1 MSALQILHVINVTF
15 FFHGHQ
21 MWMFENRAR
30 ACVLEMVVQVPS
42 SFCERSEA
50 GQAVHTAVGLQ
61 ILKVGV

>member
-1 MSALQILHVINVTF
+1 
-15 FFHGHQ
+15 

-42 SFCERSEA
+42 SSCERSEA